1 MTYQI
6 MITDENG
13 IARPFMLASSM
24 EEAHELACDHIRRSG
39 KPAPLVDVY
48 IQYNGTFQLRYETE
62 ELRAQVIR
70 QALLLRRILDSAV
83 EVGGYLQPM
92 FEAEIPAD
100 MLHQIHAEV
109 FAAPLPSE
117 PLAVTEPVAE
127 NEECPF

>member
-1 MTYQI
+1 MTYQQ
-6 MITDENG
+6 D
-13 IARPFMLASSM
+13 
-24 EEAHELACDHIRRSG
+24 
-39 KPAPLVDVY
+39 
-48 IQYNGTFQLRYETE
+48 ETE

-117 PLAVTEPVAE
+117 PLAVSEPMAE
-127 NEECPF
+127 SEECPF

>member
-1 MTYQI
+1 MKPKTYAEALDLFI
-6 MITDENG
+6 EN
-13 IARPFMLASSM
+13 RN
-24 EEAHELACDHIRRSG
+24 HQQD
-39 KPAPLVDVY
+39 
-48 IQYNGTFQLRYETE
+48 ETE

-117 PLAVTEPVAE
+117 PLAVSEPVAE
-127 NEECPF
+127 SEECPF